1 MPAVTKARKI
11 YLTRKASLVRLLD
24 PIQQLTQGEEASM
37 ERLIE
42 YRDEFKVV
50 WDQFAQAHD
59 ELVEAHPEDE
69 DPDAEGF
76 GSLEMRRAELMGT
89 LAEVITR
96 LNTERLNQEKR
107 VEDEQ
112 AQRDRQAELN
122 RQQEQKV
129 NQVAARRLRLA
140 NLHVQA
146 KDHLNRLLRDISQEE
161 VPSSADLMTAE
172 QVLINARVI
181 INSANKQSMELAEMD
196 PDLTTE
202 VLEEDVRETASFN
215 KLEKE
220 VLLLMNKHKAYHQS
234 LNPPSS
240 HPAGG
245 AATTTSRSFKF
256 EKRTLPKFG
265 GTLREYPTFKKDWT
279 SHVLPN

>member
-1 MPAVTKARKI
+1 MPAVTKARKM

-24 PIQQLTQGEEASM
+24 PILQLTQGGEASM

-42 YRDEFKVV
+42 YREEFKVV
-50 WDQFAQAHD
+50 WDQFVQAHD
-59 ELVEAHPEDE
+59 EVVQAHPEDE

-96 LNTERLNQEKR
+96 LNTEKLNQEKR

-112 AQRDRQAELN
+112 AQRDRQVDLDHH
-122 RQQEQKV
+122 QQQKV

-146 KDHLNRLLRDISQEE
+146 KDHLNRLLRDMSQEE

-196 PDLTTE
+196 PDLTTV
-202 VLEEDVRETASFN
+202 VLEEDLRETASFN

-256 EKRTLPKFG
+256 EKRTCGRLP
-265 GTLREYPTFKKDWT
+265 PST
-279 SHVLPN
+279 SWRRRFSS